1 MPFFDL
7 GAYPSQ
13 PVHKQDGLSSWA
25 KNENSHAQ
33 RFQYVQLFFP
43 FSSEWHPVAN
53 HGKSFPVTAGRRVFV
68 GASLQFCQWRR
79 DSTCRTFRG
88 VHSSDATLS
97 GRIDSWLVASC
108 LTWTNMNWCI
118 DVMYWCTRDISE
130 FPESSG
136 PVQPQALDLNGAGGY
151 FFWFLP
157 YRLSPVRYSKVWIF
171 SLWILAIWIPKLDEI
186 GNCIAAPFGYLLV
199 IARSPCFRSTTLQH
213 WSKESGTLR
222 WLKSQAEM
230 DLQSWDGGLLGKFL
244 DVWLPFLFKF
254 TYSKRFLTLL

>member
-53 HGKSFPVTAGRRVFV
+53 HSKSFPVTAGRRVFV

-97 GRIDSWLVASC
+97 RRIDSWLVASC
-108 LTWTNMNWCI
+108 LTWTW
-118 DVMYWCTRDISE
+118 DISE

-157 YRLSPVRYSKVWIF
+157 YRLSPVR
-171 SLWILAIWIPKLDEI
+171 
-186 GNCIAAPFGYLLV
+186 
-199 IARSPCFRSTTLQH
+199 
-213 WSKESGTLR
+213 
-222 WLKSQAEM
+222 
-230 DLQSWDGGLLGKFL
+230 
-244 DVWLPFLFKF
+244 
-254 TYSKRFLTLL
+254 